1 MFFRNDFRD
10 DGEQSTSIQQAVW
23 CSRQSKLLVKGL
35 SKASWGPGVLGRAY
49 LVQKAVVKLGV
60 ELKPEFVHPSAH
72 LGVIFEGAFLVI
84 I

>member
-1 MFFRNDFRD
+1 MFEAKQVA
-10 DGEQSTSIQQAVW
+10 GKS
-23 CSRQSKLLVKGL
+23 L
-35 SKASWGPGVLGRAY
+35 SKASWGPGRAV
-49 LVQKAVVKLGV
+49 VQKAVVKLGV

>member
-1 MFFRNDFRD
+1 M
-10 DGEQSTSIQQAVW
+10 
-23 CSRQSKLLVKGL
+23 LVKGL

-60 ELKPEFVHPSAH
+60 ELKPEFVHPCAH